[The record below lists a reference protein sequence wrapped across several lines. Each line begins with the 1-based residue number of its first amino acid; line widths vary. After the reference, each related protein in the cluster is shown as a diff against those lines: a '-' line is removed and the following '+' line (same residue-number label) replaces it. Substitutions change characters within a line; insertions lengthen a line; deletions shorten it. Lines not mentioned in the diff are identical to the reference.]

1 MNICKKNMKRRKI
14 NMENLKN
21 YNYMN
26 NLSYKEM
33 ANLTDEVREKLAY
46 TAKQSL
52 FGQILSDRNNNVLP
66 FDKAYRIR
74 VDILDDMN
82 VVAKC
87 EEIPINE
94 VVLNVPN
101 TSDFIPGNYTGKKL
115 KFKDRIKVLFKGEL

>member
-1 MNICKKNMKRRKI
+1 
-14 NMENLKN
+14 MENLKN

-74 VDILDDMN
+74 VEILDDMN

>member
-1 MNICKKNMKRRKI
+1 
-14 NMENLKN
+14 MENLKN

-33 ANLTDEVREKLAY
+33 ANLTDEAKEKLAY
-46 TAKQSL
+46 DAKQSI

-74 VDILDDMN
+74 VDILDGMN

-87 EEIPINE
+87 EEIPVQH
-94 VVLNVPN
+94 VVLDIPKA
-101 TSDFIPGNYTGKKL
+101 SDFIPGNYTGQKL
-115 KFKDRIKVLFKGEL
+115 KFKDRIKVLLKGEL